1 MIASWQLHAKRTALT
16 RFCVR
21 IVFGARSALSFSQ
34 LLSQVLQPVLPPGR
48 GRTSY
53 WIRQQAAT
61 FCAFLIPVPKQ
72 GLRGDLQV
80 PLQVPRAAS
89 PRAIASPKTDVGG
102 DILLSASGA
111 GDRSLAAAT
120 TGCVGTSP
128 LNAVRCFAATST
140 TRRFRG
146 SFGGIR
152 MMSTG
157 DFSCTTVGPVACDR
171 PATWLTWLRDGFF
184 PALATRACL
193 RRLRFNCLPTA
204 D

>member
-1 MIASWQLHAKRTALT
+1 V
-16 RFCVR
+16 FCW
-21 IVFGARSALSFSQ
+21 IYAEPKGVFGARSALSFSQ

-61 FCAFLIPVPKQ
+61 FCAFLIPVPKR

-128 LNAVRCFAATST
+128 LNAVRCSP
-140 TRRFRG
+140 R
-146 SFGGIR
+146 
-152 MMSTG
+152 
-157 DFSCTTVGPVACDR
+157 
-171 PATWLTWLRDGFF
+171 LQQ
-184 PALATRACL
+184 RAVFEVL
-193 RRLRFNCLPTA
+193 LEVSE
-204 D
+204 